1 VRLRTILLHG
11 SSCGWRGSQAEFI
24 VQPSRT
30 GGPALRGPVVGAL
43 FAPEDWLSRTDR
55 QFREPVAEPSPELTD
70 SLLVWTA
77 RVMDSLLGR
86 RLASRDL
93 PLERATEQPLSLNG
107 LDDEDAAD
115 VLGFRLDD
123 GRIRYAVS
131 LRERR
136 RTARGVEALAAVVMV
151 WDGSGAWR
159 QVVFRP
165 TLLEYRRRRL
175 VRAYAGAT
183 HPVYWRRLDAVSG
196 FAYGRD
202 YLWME
207 QVDVQ
212 DGRVLWVMLE
222 PRSNTLVAAAET
234 EGGC

>member
-1 VRLRTILLHG
+1 
-11 SSCGWRGSQAEFI
+11 
-24 VQPSRT
+24 
-30 GGPALRGPVVGAL
+30 
-43 FAPEDWLSRTDR
+43 
-55 QFREPVAEPSPELTD
+55 
-70 SLLVWTA
+70 
-77 RVMDSLLGR
+77 
-86 RLASRDL
+86 
-93 PLERATEQPLSLNG
+93 
-107 LDDEDAAD
+107 
-115 VLGFRLDD
+115 
-123 GRIRYAVS
+123 
-131 LRERR
+131 
-136 RTARGVEALAAVVMV
+136 
-151 WDGSGAWR
+151 
-159 QVVFRP
+159 
-165 TLLEYRRRRL
+165 

>member
-1 VRLRTILLHG
+1 
-11 SSCGWRGSQAEFI
+11 
-24 VQPSRT
+24 
-30 GGPALRGPVVGAL
+30 
-43 FAPEDWLSRTDR
+43 
-55 QFREPVAEPSPELTD
+55 
-70 SLLVWTA
+70 
-77 RVMDSLLGR
+77 
-86 RLASRDL
+86 
-93 PLERATEQPLSLNG
+93 
-107 LDDEDAAD
+107 
-115 VLGFRLDD
+115 
-123 GRIRYAVS
+123 VS

-136 RTARGVEALAAVVMV
+136 RTARGIEVLAAVVMV
-151 WDGSGAWR
+151 WDSSGTWK

-175 VRAYAGAT
+175 VRAFAGAT
-183 HPVYWRRLDAVSG
+183 QPVYWRRLDAVSG
-196 FAYGRD
+196 FAYERD